1 MAYAKWIGGAVG
13 WALGGP
19 IGGVMGYW
27 LGKMF
32 SDDSLAMDG
41 GMPGGAGHAG
51 SGRAHSRTRRR
62 PTQAGDFALSMV
74 VLSAAV
80 MQADNRVL
88 KSELDY
94 VKSFFKTNFGQTQAE
109 QLTLA
114 LREALK
120 NPVDVRGV
128 CMQIRANMPHA
139 KRLLLL
145 QYLYGIARADG
156 NVDPREVDLIR
167 RMASALGISDKDRAS
182 IEAPFHSDK
191 PDPYT
196 VLEVDQSASDA
207 EVKKAYRRLALKVHP
222 DKVRDMG
229 EAYAKQAEVRFL
241 EVQDAYEHLK
251 KVRGFK

>member
-1 MAYAKWIGGAVG
+1 MSYTKWIGGAVG

-19 IGGVMGYW
+19 IGGVLGYW

-41 GMPGGAGHAG
+41 GAAGGHH
-51 SGRAHSRTRRR
+51 GRGGRGGRSSAR
-62 PTQAGDFALSMV
+62 PTRAGDFALSMV

-80 MQADNRVL
+80 MQADARVL

-94 VKSFFKTNFGQTQAE
+94 VKQFFRTNFGQAQAE

-128 CMQIRANMPHA
+128 CMQIRAHMPHA

-145 QYLYGIARADG
+145 QYLYGIAQADG
-156 NVDPREVDLIR
+156 NVDPREVELIR
-167 RMASALGISDKDRAS
+167 RMATALGISDKDRAS

-196 VLEVDQSASDA
+196 VLEIARDASDT
-207 EVKKAYRRLALKVHP
+207 EIKKAYRRLALKFHP

-229 EAYAKQAEVRFL
+229 EAYAKQAEARFL
-241 EVQDAYEHLK
+241 EVQDAYESLK
-251 KVRGFK
+251 KLRGFK

>member
-1 MAYAKWIGGAVG
+1 M
-13 WALGGP
+13 
-19 IGGVMGYW
+19 
-27 LGKMF
+27 
-32 SDDSLAMDG
+32 
-41 GMPGGAGHAG
+41 
-51 SGRAHSRTRRR
+51 
-62 PTQAGDFALSMV
+62 
-74 VLSAAV
+74 
-80 MQADNRVL
+80 L

-94 VKSFFKTNFGQTQAE
+94 VKQFFRTNFGQAQAE

-128 CMQIRANMPHA
+128 CMQIRTNMPHA

-156 NVDPREVDLIR
+156 NVDPREVELIR
-167 RMASALGISDKDRAS
+167 RMAAALGISDKDRAS

-196 VLEVDQSASDA
+196 VLEIGRDASDA
-207 EVKKAYRRLALKVHP
+207 EIKKAYRRLALKFHP

-229 EAYAKQAEVRFL
+229 EAYAKQAETRFL
-241 EVQDAYEHLK
+241 EVQEAYENLK

>member
-1 MAYAKWIGGAVG
+1 MSSAKWIGGAIG

-19 IGGVMGYW
+19 IGGIMGFY
-27 LGKMF
+27 LGKMY
-32 SDDSLAMDG
+32 SDNSLSMESGAAG
-41 GMPGGAGHAG
+41 GFH
-51 SGRAHSRTRRR
+51 RT
-62 PTQAGDFALSMV
+62 TQAGDFALSMV

-80 MQADNRVL
+80 MQADGRVL

-94 VKSFFKTNFGQTQAE
+94 VKAFFRTNFGQATSE

-120 NPVDVRGV
+120 RPVDVRQV

-145 QYLYGIARADG
+145 QYLYGIAQADG
-156 NVDPREVDLIR
+156 DVDEREVELIR
-167 RMASALGISDKDRAS
+167 QMAAALGISDKDRAS
-182 IEAPFHSDK
+182 IEAPFHSDR

-196 VLEVDQSASDA
+196 VLEIPTDA
-207 EVKKAYRRLALKVHP
+207 TDSEIKKAYRRLALKFHP

-229 EAYAKQAEVRFL
+229 EAYAKQAESRFL
-241 EVQDAYEHLK
+241 EVQDAYERLK
-251 KVRGFK
+251 KTRGFK

>member
-1 MAYAKWIGGAVG
+1 MGYAKWIGGAVG

-41 GMPGGAGHAG
+41 GAGTMHSH
-51 SGRAHSRTRRR
+51 SGRGGRGGRSHAR
-62 PTQAGDFALSMV
+62 PTRAGDFALSMV

-80 MQADNRVL
+80 MQADERVL

-94 VKSFFKTNFGQTQAE
+94 VKQFFRTNFGQAQAE

-167 RMASALGISDKDRAS
+167 RMAAALGISDKDRAS

-196 VLEVDQSASDA
+196 VLEIGRDASDA
-207 EVKKAYRRLALKVHP
+207 DIKKAYRRLALKFHP

-229 EAYAKQAEVRFL
+229 EAYAKQAETRFL
-241 EVQDAYEHLK
+241 EVQEAYENLK
-251 KVRGFK
+251 KMRGFK

>member
-41 GMPGGAGHAG
+41 GMPGGAGYAG
-51 SGRAHSRTRRR
+51 SGRTQARTRTR

-94 VKSFFKTNFGQTQAE
+94 VKSLFKTNFGQAQAE

-120 NPVDVRGV
+120 NTVDVRGV

-156 NVDPREVDLIR
+156 NVDPLEVDLIR
-167 RMASALGISDKDRAS
+167 RMASALGINDKDRAS

-196 VLEVDQSASDA
+196 VLEIDQSASNA
-207 EVKKAYRRLALKVHP
+207 EVKRAYRRLALKFHP

-229 EAYAKQAEVRFL
+229 AAYTNQAEVRFL
-241 EVQDAYEHLK
+241 EVQEAYEHLK
-251 KVRGFK
+251 KMRGFK

>member
-1 MAYAKWIGGAVG
+1 MGYAKWIGGAVG

-32 SDDSLAMDG
+32 SDDSLSRDDG
-41 GMPGGAGHAG
+41 HQTMGGKQPRG
-51 SGRAHSRTRRR
+51 TRNQTRQTR
-62 PTQAGDFALSMV
+62 SGDFALSMV

-80 MQADNRVL
+80 MQADRRVL

-94 VKSFFKTNFGQTQAE
+94 VKQFFRTNFGQAQAE

-145 QYLYGIARADG
+145 QYLYGIAQADR
-156 NVDPREVDLIR
+156 NVDLREVELIR
-167 RMASALGISDKDRAS
+167 RMASFLGVSDKDRAS

-196 VLEVDQSASDA
+196 VLEIGHDASDA
-207 EVKKAYRRLALKVHP
+207 DIKKAYRRLALKFHP

-229 EAYAKQAEVRFL
+229 VAYAKQAETRFL
-241 EVQDAYEHLK
+241 EVQEAYESLK
-251 KVRGFK
+251 KIRGFK

>member
-1 MAYAKWIGGAVG
+1 MGYAKWIGGAVG

-41 GMPGGAGHAG
+41 GGHHGGHKDAVGATKR
-51 SGRAHSRTRRR
+51 GR
-62 PTQAGDFALSMV
+62 PVPGDFALSMV

-80 MQADNRVL
+80 MQADERVL

-94 VKSFFKTNFGQTQAE
+94 VKQFFRTNFGQAQAE

-167 RMASALGISDKDRAS
+167 RMAAALGISDKDRAS

-196 VLEVDQSASDA
+196 VLEIGRDASDA
-207 EVKKAYRRLALKVHP
+207 DIKKAYRRLALKFHP

-229 EAYAKQAEVRFL
+229 EAYAKQAETRFL
-241 EVQDAYEHLK
+241 EVQEAYENLK
-251 KVRGFK
+251 KMRGFK

>member
-1 MAYAKWIGGAVG
+1 MGYAKWIGGAVG

-32 SDDSLAMDG
+32 SDDSLARDDG
-41 GMPGGAGHAG
+41 HQTMRGKQPRG
-51 SGRAHSRTRRR
+51 TRNQTRQTR
-62 PTQAGDFALSMV
+62 SGDFALSMV

-80 MQADNRVL
+80 MQADRRVL

-94 VKSFFKTNFGQTQAE
+94 VKQFFRTNFGQAQAE

-145 QYLYGIARADG
+145 QYLYGIAQADR
-156 NVDPREVDLIR
+156 NVDLREVELIR
-167 RMASALGISDKDRAS
+167 RMASFLGVSDKDRAS

-196 VLEVDQSASDA
+196 VLEIGHDASDA
-207 EVKKAYRRLALKVHP
+207 DIKKAYRRLALKFHP

-229 EAYAKQAEVRFL
+229 EAYAKQAETRFL
-241 EVQDAYEHLK
+241 EVQEAYESLK
-251 KVRGFK
+251 KIRGFK

>member
-1 MAYAKWIGGAVG
+1 MSYTKWIGGAVG

-19 IGGVMGYW
+19 IGGVLGYW

-32 SDDSLAMDG
+32 SDDSLSMESAGTLG
-41 GMPGGAGHAG
+41 GPK
-51 SGRAHSRTRRR
+51 GRGRRNQGRSTR
-62 PTQAGDFALSMV
+62 AGDFALSMV

-80 MQADNRVL
+80 MQADERVL

-94 VKSFFKTNFGQTQAE
+94 VKQFFRTNFGQAQAE

-120 NPVDVRGV
+120 SPVDVRGV
-128 CMQIRANMPHA
+128 CMQIRAHMPHA

-145 QYLYGIARADG
+145 QYLYGIAQADG
-156 NVDPREVDLIR
+156 NVDPREVELIR
-167 RMASALGISDKDRAS
+167 GMAATLGISDKDRSS
-182 IEAPFHSDK
+182 IEAPFHSDT

-196 VLEVDQSASDA
+196 VLEVARDASDTDL
-207 EVKKAYRRLALKVHP
+207 KKAYRRLALKFHP

-229 EAYAKQAEVRFL
+229 DAYAKQAEARFL
-241 EVQDAYEHLK
+241 EVQDAYETVK
-251 KVRGFK
+251 KLRGFK

>member
-1 MAYAKWIGGAVG
+1 MGYAKWIGGAVG

-32 SDDSLAMDG
+32 SDDSLSIED
-41 GMPGGAGHAG
+41 GAGAAQGRQGRGFQRHA
-51 SGRAHSRTRRR
+51 R
-62 PTQAGDFALSMV
+62 PTRAGDFALSMV

-80 MQADNRVL
+80 MQADQRVL

-94 VKSFFKTNFGQTQAE
+94 VKQFFRTNFGQAQAE

-128 CMQIRANMPHA
+128 CMQIRTNMPHA

-156 NVDPREVDLIR
+156 NVDPREVELIR
-167 RMASALGISDKDRAS
+167 RMAAALGISEKDRAS

-196 VLEVDQSASDA
+196 VLEIGRDASDTDI
-207 EVKKAYRRLALKVHP
+207 KKAYRRLALKFHP

-229 EAYAKQAEVRFL
+229 EAYAKQAETRFL
-241 EVQDAYEHLK
+241 EVQEAYESLK
-251 KVRGFK
+251 KARGLK

>member
-1 MAYAKWIGGAVG
+1 MGYAKWIGGAVG

-41 GMPGGAGHAG
+41 AGTPGGTQ
-51 SGRAHSRTRRR
+51 GRGGRNQAR
-62 PTQAGDFALSMV
+62 PTRAGDFALSMV

-80 MQADNRVL
+80 MQADERVL

-94 VKSFFKTNFGQTQAE
+94 VKQFFRTNFGQAQAE

-156 NVDPREVDLIR
+156 NVDPREVELIL
-167 RMASALGISDKDRAS
+167 SLIH
-182 IEAPFHSDK
+182 I
-191 PDPYT
+191 
-196 VLEVDQSASDA
+196 
-207 EVKKAYRRLALKVHP
+207 
-222 DKVRDMG
+222 
-229 EAYAKQAEVRFL
+229 
-241 EVQDAYEHLK
+241 
-251 KVRGFK
+251 

>member
-1 MAYAKWIGGAVG
+1 MGYAKWIGGAVG

-32 SDDSLAMDG
+32 SDDSLSMDG
-41 GMPGGAGHAG
+41 GPGAMHGHQGRGARGQA
-51 SGRAHSRTRRR
+51 R
-62 PTQAGDFALSMV
+62 PTRAGDFALSMV

-80 MQADNRVL
+80 MQADERVL

-94 VKSFFKTNFGQTQAE
+94 VKQFFRTNFGQAQAE

-128 CMQIRANMPHA
+128 CIQIRANMPHA

-145 QYLYGIARADG
+145 QYLYGIAQADG

-167 RMASALGISDKDRAS
+167 RMAAALGISDKDRAS

-196 VLEVDQSASDA
+196 VLEIGRDASDA
-207 EVKKAYRRLALKVHP
+207 DIKKAYRRLALKFHP

-229 EAYAKQAEVRFL
+229 EAYAKQAEARFL
-241 EVQDAYEHLK
+241 EVQEAYESLK
-251 KVRGFK
+251 KMRGFK

>member
-41 GMPGGAGHAG
+41 GMPGGAGYAG
-51 SGRAHSRTRRR
+51 GGRAHARTRTR

-94 VKSFFKTNFGQTQAE
+94 VKSFFKTNFGQAQAE

-120 NPVDVRGV
+120 NQVDVRGSACRSGPTCPTPSDCSV
-128 CMQIRANMPHA
+128 AIPLRDCPGRRQRGPAGSGSHSSHGVGLGHQRQGPC
-139 KRLLLL
+139 
-145 QYLYGIARADG
+145 
-156 NVDPREVDLIR
+156 VD
-167 RMASALGISDKDRAS
+167 
-182 IEAPFHSDK
+182 
-191 PDPYT
+191 
-196 VLEVDQSASDA
+196 
-207 EVKKAYRRLALKVHP
+207 
-222 DKVRDMG
+222 
-229 EAYAKQAEVRFL
+229 
-241 EVQDAYEHLK
+241 
-251 KVRGFK
+251 

>member
-1 MAYAKWIGGAVG
+1 MGYAKWIGGAVG

-32 SDDSLAMDG
+32 SDDSLARDDG
-41 GMPGGAGHAG
+41 HQTMGGKQPRG
-51 SGRAHSRTRRR
+51 TRNQTRQTR
-62 PTQAGDFALSMV
+62 SGDFALSMV

-80 MQADNRVL
+80 MQADRRVL

-94 VKSFFKTNFGQTQAE
+94 VKQFFRTNFGQAQAE

-145 QYLYGIARADG
+145 QYLYGIAQADR
-156 NVDPREVDLIR
+156 NVDLREVELIR
-167 RMASALGISDKDRAS
+167 RMASFLGVSDKDRAS

-196 VLEVDQSASDA
+196 VLEIGHDASDA
-207 EVKKAYRRLALKVHP
+207 DIKKAYRRLALKFHP

-229 EAYAKQAEVRFL
+229 EAYAKQAETRFL
-241 EVQDAYEHLK
+241 EVQEAYESLK
-251 KVRGFK
+251 KIRGFK

>member
-1 MAYAKWIGGAVG
+1 MGYAKWIGGAVG

-32 SDDSLAMDG
+32 SDDSLSIE
-41 GMPGGAGHAG
+41 GGAGAAQGRQGRGFQRHA
-51 SGRAHSRTRRR
+51 R
-62 PTQAGDFALSMV
+62 PTRAGDFALSMV

-80 MQADNRVL
+80 MQADQRVL

-94 VKSFFKTNFGQTQAE
+94 VKHFFRTNFGQAQAE

-156 NVDPREVDLIR
+156 NVDPREVELIR
-167 RMASALGISDKDRAS
+167 RMAAALGISDKDRAS

-196 VLEVDQSASDA
+196 VLEIARNASDTDI
-207 EVKKAYRRLALKVHP
+207 KKAYRRLALKFHP

-229 EAYAKQAEVRFL
+229 EAYAKQAETRFL
-241 EVQDAYEHLK
+241 EVQEAYESLK
-251 KVRGFK
+251 KARGLK

>member
-51 SGRAHSRTRRR
+51 SERAHSRTRTR

-94 VKSFFKTNFGQTQAE
+94 VKSFFKTNFGQAQAE

-156 NVDPREVDLIR
+156 NVDSREVDLIR

-207 EVKKAYRRLALKVHP
+207 EVKKAYRRLALKFHP

>member
-1 MAYAKWIGGAVG
+1 MGYAKWIGGAVG

-32 SDDSLAMDG
+32 SDDSLSMESAGTLG
-41 GMPGGAGHAG
+41 GPKGRGGRNQ
-51 SGRAHSRTRRR
+51 GRSTR
-62 PTQAGDFALSMV
+62 AGDFALSMV

-80 MQADNRVL
+80 MQADERVL

-94 VKSFFKTNFGQTQAE
+94 VKQFFRTNFGQAQAE

-156 NVDPREVDLIR
+156 SVDPREVDLIR
-167 RMASALGISDKDRAS
+167 RMAAVLGISDKDRAS

-196 VLEVDQSASDA
+196 VLEIGRDA
-207 EVKKAYRRLALKVHP
+207 TDADIKKAYRRLALKFHP

-229 EAYAKQAEVRFL
+229 EAYSKQAETRFL
-241 EVQDAYEHLK
+241 EVQEAYESLK
-251 KVRGFK
+251 KIRGFK

>member
-1 MAYAKWIGGAVG
+1 MSYTKWIGGAVG

-32 SDDSLAMDG
+32 SDDSLAMDSAGTLG
-41 GMPGGAGHAG
+41 GPQGRGGRNQG
-51 SGRAHSRTRRR
+51 R
-62 PTQAGDFALSMV
+62 PTRAGDFALSMV

-80 MQADNRVL
+80 MQADGRVL

-94 VKSFFKTNFGQTQAE
+94 VKQFFRTNFGQAQAE

-120 NPVDVRGV
+120 SPVDVRGV
-128 CMQIRANMPHA
+128 CMQIRAHMPHA

-145 QYLYGIARADG
+145 QYLYGIAQADG
-156 NVDPREVDLIR
+156 NVDPREVELIR
-167 RMASALGISDKDRAS
+167 RMAAALGISDKDRAS

-196 VLEVDQSASDA
+196 VLEIGQDASDA
-207 EVKKAYRRLALKVHP
+207 DIKRAYRRLALKFHP

-241 EVQDAYEHLK
+241 EVQDAYETVK
-251 KVRGFK
+251 KLRGFK

>member
-1 MAYAKWIGGAVG
+1 MGYAKWIGGAVG

-32 SDDSLAMDG
+32 SDDSLARDDDHQTMG
-41 GMPGGAGHAG
+41 GKQPRG
-51 SGRAHSRTRRR
+51 TRNQTRQTR
-62 PTQAGDFALSMV
+62 SGDFALSMV

-80 MQADNRVL
+80 MQADRRVL

-94 VKSFFKTNFGQTQAE
+94 VKQFFRTNFGQAQAE

-145 QYLYGIARADG
+145 QYLYGIAQADR
-156 NVDPREVDLIR
+156 NVDLREVELIR
-167 RMASALGISDKDRAS
+167 RMASFLGVSDKDRAS

-196 VLEVDQSASDA
+196 VLEIGHDASDA
-207 EVKKAYRRLALKVHP
+207 DIKKAYRRLALKFHP

-229 EAYAKQAEVRFL
+229 VAYAKQAETRFL
-241 EVQDAYEHLK
+241 EVQEAYESLK
-251 KVRGFK
+251 KIRGFK

>member
-1 MAYAKWIGGAVG
+1 MGYAKWIGGAVG

-41 GMPGGAGHAG
+41 GAGAMHGHQ
-51 SGRAHSRTRRR
+51 GRGQAR
-62 PTQAGDFALSMV
+62 PTRAGDFALSMV

-80 MQADNRVL
+80 MQADERVL

-94 VKSFFKTNFGQTQAE
+94 VKQFFRTNFGQAQAE
-109 QLTLA
+109 QLSLA
-114 LREALK
+114 LREALT

-196 VLEVDQSASDA
+196 VLEIGRDASDA
-207 EVKKAYRRLALKVHP
+207 DIKKAYRRLALKFHP

-229 EAYAKQAEVRFL
+229 EAYAKQAEARFL
-241 EVQDAYEHLK
+241 EVQEAYENLK
-251 KVRGFK
+251 KIRGFK

>member
-1 MAYAKWIGGAVG
+1 MGYAKWIGGAVG

-32 SDDSLAMDG
+32 SDDSLAMEG
-41 GMPGGAGHAG
+41 G
-51 SGRAHSRTRRR
+51 SGAMHDHQGRGQAR
-62 PTQAGDFALSMV
+62 PTRAGDFALSMV

-80 MQADNRVL
+80 MQADERVL

-94 VKSFFKTNFGQTQAE
+94 VKQFFRTNFGQAQAE

-139 KRLLLL
+139 
-145 QYLYGIARADG
+145 
-156 NVDPREVDLIR
+156 
-167 RMASALGISDKDRAS
+167 
-182 IEAPFHSDK
+182 
-191 PDPYT
+191 
-196 VLEVDQSASDA
+196 
-207 EVKKAYRRLALKVHP
+207 
-222 DKVRDMG
+222 
-229 EAYAKQAEVRFL
+229 
-241 EVQDAYEHLK
+241 
-251 KVRGFK
+251 

>member
-1 MAYAKWIGGAVG
+1 MGYAKWIGGAVG

-32 SDDSLAMDG
+32 SDDSLSIE
-41 GMPGGAGHAG
+41 GGAGAAQGRQGRGFQRHAKP
-51 SGRAHSRTRRR
+51 TR
-62 PTQAGDFALSMV
+62 AGDFALSMV

-80 MQADNRVL
+80 MQADQRVL

-94 VKSFFKTNFGQTQAE
+94 VKQFFRTNFGQAQAE

-128 CMQIRANMPHA
+128 CMQIRTNMPHA

-156 NVDPREVDLIR
+156 HVDPREVELIR
-167 RMASALGISDKDRAS
+167 RMAAALGISEKDRAS

-196 VLEVDQSASDA
+196 VLEIGRDASDTDI
-207 EVKKAYRRLALKVHP
+207 KKAYRRLALKFHP

-229 EAYAKQAEVRFL
+229 EAYAKQAETRFL
-241 EVQDAYEHLK
+241 EVQEAYESLK
-251 KVRGFK
+251 KARGLK

>member
-1 MAYAKWIGGAVG
+1 MGYAKWIGGAVG

-32 SDDSLAMDG
+32 SDDSLSMEGASQAQ
-41 GMPGGAGHAG
+41 PGRRGT
-51 SGRAHSRTRRR
+51 TR
-62 PTQAGDFALSMV
+62 AGDFALSMV

-80 MQADNRVL
+80 MQADGKVL

-94 VKSFFKTNFGQTQAE
+94 VKQFFKSNFGQAQAE

-156 NVDPREVDLIR
+156 NVDAREIELIR
-167 RMASALGISDKDRAS
+167 RMAAALGISDKDRAS

-196 VLEVDQSASDA
+196 VLEVGRDA
-207 EVKKAYRRLALKVHP
+207 TDADIKKAYRRLALKFHP

-229 EAYAKQAEVRFL
+229 EAYAKQAELRFL
-241 EVQDAYEHLK
+241 EVQEAYEGLK
-251 KVRGFK
+251 KIRGFK

>member
-1 MAYAKWIGGAVG
+1 MGYAKWIGGAVG

-32 SDDSLAMDG
+32 SDDSLSMDG
-41 GMPGGAGHAG
+41 GPGAMHGHQGRGARGQA
-51 SGRAHSRTRRR
+51 R
-62 PTQAGDFALSMV
+62 PTRAGDFALSMV

-80 MQADNRVL
+80 MQADERVL

-94 VKSFFKTNFGQTQAE
+94 VKQFFRTNFGQAQAE

-145 QYLYGIARADG
+145 QYLYGIAQADG

-167 RMASALGISDKDRAS
+167 RMAASLGISDKDRAS

-196 VLEVDQSASDA
+196 VLEIGRDASDA
-207 EVKKAYRRLALKVHP
+207 DIKKAYRRLALKFHP

-229 EAYAKQAEVRFL
+229 EAYAKQAEARFL
-241 EVQDAYEHLK
+241 EVQEAYESLK
-251 KVRGFK
+251 KIRGFK

>member
-19 IGGVMGYW
+19 IGGVLGYW

-32 SDDSLAMDG
+32 SDDSLAMDAGASNGHTGRG
-41 GMPGGAGHAG
+41 GRGGR
-51 SGRAHSRTRRR
+51 SRAR
-62 PTQAGDFALSMV
+62 PTRAGDFALSMV

-80 MQADNRVL
+80 MQADERVL

-94 VKSFFKTNFGQTQAE
+94 VKQFFRTNFGQAQAE

-167 RMASALGISDKDRAS
+167 RMAAALGISDKDRAS

-196 VLEVDQSASDA
+196 VLEIASDA
-207 EVKKAYRRLALKVHP
+207 SDADIKKAYRRLALKFHP

-229 EAYAKQAEVRFL
+229 EAYAKQAEARFL
-241 EVQDAYEHLK
+241 EVQEAYENLK

>member
-1 MAYAKWIGGAVG
+1 MDYAKWIGGAVG

-32 SDDSLAMDG
+32 SDDSLARDDG
-41 GMPGGAGHAG
+41 HQTMGGKQPRG
-51 SGRAHSRTRRR
+51 TRNQTRQTR
-62 PTQAGDFALSMV
+62 SGDFALSMV

-80 MQADNRVL
+80 MQADRQVL

-94 VKSFFKTNFGQTQAE
+94 VKQFFRTNFGQAQAE

-145 QYLYGIARADG
+145 QYLYGIAQADRK
-156 NVDPREVDLIR
+156 VDLREVELIR
-167 RMASALGISDKDRAS
+167 RMASFLGVSDKDRAS

-196 VLEVDQSASDA
+196 VLEIGHDASDA
-207 EVKKAYRRLALKVHP
+207 DIKKAYRRLALKFHP

-229 EAYAKQAEVRFL
+229 VAYAKQAETRFL
-241 EVQDAYEHLK
+241 EVQEAYESLK
-251 KVRGFK
+251 KIRGFK

>member
-1 MAYAKWIGGAVG
+1 MGYAKWIGGAVG

-41 GMPGGAGHAG
+41 GPGAMHGHQ
-51 SGRAHSRTRRR
+51 GRGQTRATR
-62 PTQAGDFALSMV
+62 AGDFALSMV

-80 MQADNRVL
+80 MQADERVL

-94 VKSFFKTNFGQTQAE
+94 VKQFFRTNFGQAQAE

-114 LREALK
+114 LREVLK

-167 RMASALGISDKDRAS
+167 RMAAALGISDKDRAS

-196 VLEVDQSASDA
+196 VLEIGRDASDA
-207 EVKKAYRRLALKVHP
+207 EIKKAYRRLALKFHP

-229 EAYAKQAEVRFL
+229 EAYAKQAETRFL
-241 EVQDAYEHLK
+241 EVQEAYENLK

>member
-1 MAYAKWIGGAVG
+1 MGYAKWIGGAVG

-32 SDDSLAMDG
+32 SDDSLARDDG
-41 GMPGGAGHAG
+41 HQTMGGKQPRG
-51 SGRAHSRTRRR
+51 TRNQTR
-62 PTQAGDFALSMV
+62 PTRSGDFALSMV

-80 MQADNRVL
+80 MQADRRVL

-94 VKSFFKTNFGQTQAE
+94 VKQFFRTNFGQAQAE

-145 QYLYGIARADG
+145 QYLYGIAQADR
-156 NVDPREVDLIR
+156 NVDLREVELIR
-167 RMASALGISDKDRAS
+167 RMASFLGVSDKDRAS

-196 VLEVDQSASDA
+196 VLEIGHDASDA
-207 EVKKAYRRLALKVHP
+207 DIKKAYRRLALKFHP

-229 EAYAKQAEVRFL
+229 EAYAQQAETRFL
-241 EVQDAYEHLK
+241 EVQEAYESLK
-251 KVRGFK
+251 KIRGFK

>member
-41 GMPGGAGHAG
+41 GMPGGAGTGYAG
-51 SGRAHSRTRRR
+51 GARSQPRAKT
-62 PTQAGDFALSMV
+62 TQAGDFALSMV

-80 MQADNRVL
+80 MQADDRVL

-94 VKSFFKTNFGQTQAE
+94 VKSFFKTNFGQAQAE

-114 LREALK
+114 LREAL
-120 NPVDVRGV
+120 NNRVDVRGV

-196 VLEVDQSASDA
+196 VLEIDRSASDA
-207 EVKKAYRRLALKVHP
+207 EVKKAYRRLALKFHP

-241 EVQDAYEHLK
+241 EVQDAYEQLK

>member
-32 SDDSLAMDG
+32 SDDSLVMDG
-41 GMPGGAGHAG
+41 GMPSGAGHAAT
-51 SGRAHSRTRRR
+51 GRKQARTRTRT
-62 PTQAGDFALSMV
+62 TQAGDFALSMV

-94 VKSFFKTNFGQTQAE
+94 VKSFFKTNFGQAQSE

-120 NPVDVRGV
+120 NRVDFRGV

-196 VLEVDQSASDA
+196 VLEVDQSVTDA
-207 EVKKAYRRLALKVHP
+207 EVKKAYRQLALKFHP

-229 EAYAKQAEVRFL
+229 AAYAKQAEARFL
-241 EVQDAYEHLK
+241 EVQEAYEHLK
-251 KVRGFK
+251 RVRGFK

>member
-1 MAYAKWIGGAVG
+1 MGYAKWIGGAVG

-32 SDDSLAMDG
+32 SDDSLSIE
-41 GMPGGAGHAG
+41 GGAGAAQGRQGRGFQRHA
-51 SGRAHSRTRRR
+51 R
-62 PTQAGDFALSMV
+62 PTRAGDFALSMV

-80 MQADNRVL
+80 MQADQRVL

-94 VKSFFKTNFGQTQAE
+94 VKQFFRTNFGQAQAE

-156 NVDPREVDLIR
+156 NVDPREVELDPSHGSR
-167 RMASALGISDKDRAS
+167 ARHQRQRPCVDRGSVPQRQTRPLHRAGNR
-182 IEAPFHSDK
+182 
-191 PDPYT
+191 T
-196 VLEVDQSASDA
+196 
-207 EVKKAYRRLALKVHP
+207 
-222 DKVRDMG
+222 
-229 EAYAKQAEVRFL
+229 
-241 EVQDAYEHLK
+241 
-251 KVRGFK
+251 